1 MLQII
6 KCLREINLEKSGGV
20 LYLFQILPAMK
31 KLILL
36 LASLFALVSCENK
49 TETLAICYRDIHSFA
64 YASSDCCVN
73 IINEWVDHTD
83 YTWDGRELFNASFF
97 DVLDEINIRTDW
109 ESIDD
114 NMKTVDTRLN
124 KRYPSEYESARNDLF
139 RLYNIARKIRS
150 HAKKVDRTYVNVN
163 DVRDYRE
170 EYYELCE
177 KYRDAQEIFESS
189 HPEIVG
195 QLHSLDELY

>member
-1 MLQII
+1 
-6 KCLREINLEKSGGV
+6 
-20 LYLFQILPAMK
+20 MK